1 MRDSQKVV
9 FTLTLSMMLF
19 FSPTITSGFAQ
30 EIRELPVMYKKAN
43 EHFMLGEYH
52 DAITIYDEILEIS
65 PTSEKASLMKGIAL
79 SNIKR
84 I

>member
-30 EIRELPVMYKKAN
+30 EIREQPVMYKKAN
-43 EHFMLGEYH
+43 EHFMLGE
-52 DAITIYDEILEIS
+52 
-65 PTSEKASLMKGIAL
+65 
-79 SNIKR
+79 
-84 I
+84 